1 MKTYCKPAD
10 TDIESA
16 DQNLPAV
23 KKCFDGKL
31 KRKDFQ
37 RVLIRT
43 YVPQRTW
50 KNWDI
55 YPGGEPASCQHTKA
69 GLSTATV
76 RNFQRN
82 TM

>member
-43 YVPQRTW
+43 G
-50 KNWDI
+50 KI
-55 YPGGEPASCQHTKA
+55 TK
-69 GLSTATV
+69 
-76 RNFQRN
+76 
-82 TM
+82 